1 MKKRYRWLLSAL
13 VLAGVASAVG
23 LILDWAYPLPQ
34 PAPPSVR
41 VLAKD
46 GQLLRAFPAPDE
58 TWRYPAQVDS
68 VAPVFLE
75 QLLAYEDRAFYYHP
89 GVNPL
94 AIARAAWQN
103 LMAGEVVSGGSTL
116 SMQVAGLLD
125 PYPRTL
131 RGKVKQVLRTLQLEW
146 HYSKPEILELYLN
159 LAPYGGMLSGIEAA
173 SQHYFGKPSLEL
185 SDAEAAL
192 LTVLP
197 QRPSEWRPDRYPQRA
212 RAARDKVLKRM
223 HALGLWDINR
233 VDEALQENVA
243 ALPPRSP
250 VLAPLLARRLRQE
263 CSECLTIETL
273 IDADLQRDLEALVET
288 YRQRLNE
295 HQSLAV
301 MVMRND
307 DLSVRAYVGAAEFGA
322 AQRYGHVD
330 MTRALRS
337 PGSTLKPFAYA
348 QALDQGLVH
357 SHSMLLDTPRYG
369 LDYRPHNFTGGFAG
383 PVTVKDALQRS
394 LNLPVV
400 QLVEHLGAE
409 SFLAGMRNG
418 GLHLQLPGSGE
429 PSSAL
434 VLGGAGTSLE
444 SLLGA
449 YSSFGRAGMAG
460 TPRLLASNPETS
472 RWMSSPAAAWI
483 TWRILAQ
490 DPWRAL
496 GALGQ
501 REWSLAWKTGTSYGF
516 RDTWAMGVDSNWTL
530 GVWVGRPD
538 GNPSPGES
546 GRSLAAPLLF
556 RVYERL
562 GQIDAAVPRPNGVEQ
577 GEICWPLGS
586 RATHNANEGDNCMQ
600 SHQAWL
606 LNGAAPLTLP
616 QKPGITMLGLLRR
629 VQIDPETG
637 YRFLPGCGQEVVQPV
652 TRQLALWPQQAEPW
666 VRPEWRRRARL
677 PAVVPACEA
686 ALGLAEPVKIIGV
699 ENGSLLWLPAGRDA
713 LELDLKLVG
722 AAGSVNWYLD
732 GRPLPAGGM
741 NRQTLEL
748 SRAGQFRVS
757 AVDSAGNV
765 DSIEFSFRLQQPSP

>member
-1 MKKRYRWLLSAL
+1 MKKRYRWLLSAA
-13 VLAGVASAVG
+13 VLTGVASAVG
-23 LILDWAYPLPQ
+23 LILDRAYPLPQ

-41 VLAKD
+41 VLAQD

-58 TWRYPAQVDS
+58 TWRYPAQIES
-68 VAPVFLE
+68 VAPVYLE

-103 LMAGEVVSGGSTL
+103 LIAGEVVSGGSTL

-125 PYPRTL
+125 PYPRTMK
-131 RGKVKQVLRTLQLEW
+131 GKVKQVLRTFQLEW
-146 HYSKPEILELYLN
+146 HYTKQEILELYLN
-159 LAPYGGMLSGIEAA
+159 LAPYGGMLSGVEAA
-173 SQHYFGKPSLEL
+173 SQHYFGKPALEL

-197 QRPSEWRPDRYPQRA
+197 QRPSEWRPDRYPQCA

-223 HALGLWDINR
+223 HALGLWSNDR
-233 VDEALQENVA
+233 VEEALQENVA

-263 CSECLTIETL
+263 CSDCLTIETL
-273 IDADLQRDLEALVET
+273 IDADLQRDLEALVES
-288 YRQRLNE
+288 YRQRLGE

-301 MVMRND
+301 MVMRNE
-307 DLSVRAYVGAAEFGA
+307 DLSVRAYVGAAEFGDE
-322 AQRYGHVD
+322 QRHGHVD

-348 QALDQGLVH
+348 QSLDQGLIH
-357 SHSMLLDTPRYG
+357 SHSLLLDTPRYG
-369 LDYRPHNFTGGFAG
+369 LNYRPHNFTGGFAG
-383 PVTVKDALQRS
+383 PVTVENALQRS

-409 SFLAGMRNG
+409 RFLAGMRNA
-418 GLHLQLPGSGE
+418 GLNLELPGSGS

-449 YSSFGRAGMAG
+449 YAAFGRAGMAG
-460 TPRLLASNPETS
+460 QPRLLASSPQVS
-472 RWMSSPAAAWI
+472 RWMASPGAAWI
-483 TWRILAQ
+483 VWRMLAQ

-516 RDTWAMGVDSNWTL
+516 RDTWAMGVDANWTL
-530 GVWVGRPD
+530 GVWAGRPD

-562 GQIDAAVPRPNGVEQ
+562 GQVDAAVPRPDTVEQ
-577 GEICWPLGS
+577 AEICWPLGS
-586 RATHNANEGDNCMQ
+586 RATYAANIGENCMQ
-600 SHQAWL
+600 RHQAWL

-616 QKPGITMLGLLRR
+616 QSPGITVTGLVRQ
-629 VQIDPETG
+629 VQVDPDTG
-637 YRFLPGCGQEVVQPV
+637 ARYLPGCGPEVLQPE
-652 TRQLALWPQQAEPW
+652 TLKLALWPQEAEPW
-666 VRPEWRRRARL
+666 LRTEWRRNARL
-677 PAVVPACEA
+677 PVAVPECEA
-686 ALGLAEPVKIIGV
+686 ALGLSEPVKIIGL
-699 ENGSLLWLPAGRDA
+699 EAGSQLLLPAGRDA
-713 LELDLKLVG
+713 LEVDLKLVG
-722 AAGSVNWYLD
+722 ASGNVQWYLD
-732 GRPLPAGGM
+732 GKPLPGGSKEH
-741 NRQTLEL
+741 QTLKL
-748 SRAGQFRVS
+748 AHAGQYRVS

-765 DSIEFSFRLQQPSP
+765 DSVEFSFRPLQP